1 MRVLIDES
9 PCDATATTV
18 QEALAA
24 AAARAE
30 ACGRLIV
37 EVMVD
42 GTPWGSDELGSEA
55 CCGRTADEVRLTS
68 IDRRELV
75 STTLGD
81 AAEALARI
89 DEGQRA
95 AAESLQSGDTAG
107 GMGRLAECLH
117 LWLMVQEAV
126 DMSLRAM
133 DLRIDSVEHEGR
145 PVSECIGE
153 LQQKLRG
160 VRDALAGRDTV
171 ALADT
176 LLYELPSVI
185 EWWRAVLGT
194 VQRTVRTSPAATGT
208 DGSPAGSISGPNE
221 DDAP

>member
-18 QEALAA
+18 QEALAV

-30 ACGRLIV
+30 SCGRLIV

-42 GTPWGSDELGSEA
+42 GTPWGSEELDSEE
-55 CCGRTADEVRLTS
+55 CCGRAAEEIRLRS

-81 AAEALARI
+81 AADALSRI

-95 AAESLQSGDTAG
+95 AAELLQSGDVAG

-126 DMSLRAM
+126 DMSLRTM
-133 DLRIDSVEHEGR
+133 DLRLDAVEHEGR
-145 PVSECIGE
+145 PVSECIDE
-153 LQQKLRG
+153 LQEKLRG

-176 LLYELPSVI
+176 LLYELPAVI

-194 VQRTVRTSPAATGT
+194 VQRTVRQGTPASATEGPTSGT
-208 DGSPAGSISGPNE
+208 TE

>member
-1 MRVLIDES
+1 MRLLIDET
-9 PCDATATTV
+9 PCDAPATTV

-30 ACGRLIV
+30 AGGRLIV

-42 GTPWGSDELGSEA
+42 GTPWGSEQLASEE
-55 CCGRTADEVRLTS
+55 CCGRPAEEVRLIS
-68 IDRRELV
+68 ADRRELV
-75 STTLGD
+75 STALGD
-81 AAEALARI
+81 AAETLSRI

-95 AAESLQSGDTAG
+95 AAELLQGGDTTG
-107 GMGRLAECLH
+107 GMSRLAECLH
-117 LWLMVQEAV
+117 LWLLVQEAV

-133 DLRIDSVEHEGR
+133 DLRIDAVEHDGR

-153 LQQKLRG
+153 LQSKLRG

-171 ALADT
+171 TLADT
-176 LLYELPSVI
+176 LLYELPAVI

-194 VQRTVRTSPAATGT
+194 VQRTVR
-208 DGSPAGSISGPNE
+208 SGPATAPAIE
-221 DDAP
+221 GDAP